1 VAGAGDRDYGGGL
14 RLAELLGALSLATDL
29 AHQTPAETALKDS
42 LLSVAFARHIGLT
55 GQELSDV
62 YYLALTSHLGC
73 TSYAEELGDV
83 AAGDDASMRRAYA
96 EADYADRPE
105 LLRLAITEVAS
116 KSGPLDRVRVVAKFV
131 GAGRGLLL
139 GGNTAVCEAAA
150 RLGER
155 LGVAP
160 GVTMALNEV
169 LARWDGK
176 LFGLPPGDGVS
187 LISRITHLIRVAQI
201 HAMGRGPGGAA
212 EVVRRRRGGEF
223 DPALADAFLEVY
235 PDLFAGVE
243 DGSVWDQ
250 ALDAEPQPHRLVPQS
265 RIDDLTLAIADFT
278 DIKSPYTLGHSR
290 RVGAFAA
297 KAAACAGLDATD
309 QQLLRLAGH
318 VHDLG
323 NVSLPQRVWTK
334 HGRLNHPELEAVR
347 LHPYHAERI
356 LSSARSLRP
365 MGALAGLHHERI
377 DGSGYHRGAA
387 GVAEPQAARLL
398 AVVEVYQSMLE
409 DRSWRP
415 AHDPGAIAK
424 VLADQVSN
432 GALDRGAVRAML
444 EAAGQPAG
452 RRQVGWPAGLTD
464 REVEVLRL
472 LAAGRSNRMI
482 AGALHVSEAT
492 VRTHALNIYG
502 KTGVHSRAG
511 IGLFAIEHDLVT
523 VGKDQPNG

>member
-1 VAGAGDRDYGGGL
+1 
-14 RLAELLGALSLATDL
+14 
-29 AHQTPAETALKDS
+29 
-42 LLSVAFARHIGLT
+42 
-55 GQELSDV
+55 
-62 YYLALTSHLGC
+62 
-73 TSYAEELGDV
+73 
-83 AAGDDASMRRAYA
+83 
-96 EADYADRPE
+96 
-105 LLRLAITEVAS
+105 
-116 KSGPLDRVRVVAKFV
+116 
-131 GAGRGLLL
+131 
-139 GGNTAVCEAAA
+139 
-150 RLGER
+150 
-155 LGVAP
+155 
-160 GVTMALNEV
+160 
-169 LARWDGK
+169 
-176 LFGLPPGDGVS
+176 
-187 LISRITHLIRVAQI
+187 
-201 HAMGRGPGGAA
+201 
-212 EVVRRRRGGEF
+212 
-223 DPALADAFLEVY
+223 
-235 PDLFAGVE
+235 
-243 DGSVWDQ
+243 
-250 ALDAEPQPHRLVPQS
+250 
-265 RIDDLTLAIADFT
+265 
-278 DIKSPYTLGHSR
+278 
-290 RVGAFAA
+290 
-297 KAAACAGLDATD
+297 
-309 QQLLRLAGH
+309 
-318 VHDLG
+318 
-323 NVSLPQRVWTK
+323 
-334 HGRLNHPELEAVR
+334 
-347 LHPYHAERI
+347 
-356 LSSARSLRP
+356 